1 MIPPGLAYSH
11 TAMHNSLGSKDRG
24 PPLVMCVSTSTEI
37 LFAGVDSLSQL
48 IPADRP
54 GLAVARWKIKSR
66 TDELNLEIFQE
77 GPQAVEPGLLD
88 AIVLSV
94 VLLRSGQSLG
104 DSPGEISLSNPVYPQ
119 VLRLCS
125 RLPV

>member
-1 MIPPGLAYSH
+1 VILPGLACSH
-11 TAMHNSLGSKDRG
+11 TAMHNSLGCKDGG
-24 PPLVMCVSTSTEI
+24 PPLVMCVSAPAEI
-37 LFAGVDSLSQL
+37 LFASVDSLSQL

-54 GLAVARWKIKSR
+54 GLAVARWKIKPR

-77 GPQAVEPGLLD
+77 APLVVVSGLLD

-104 DSPGEISLSNPVYPQ
+104 DSPREIGLSSMVYDQ
-119 VLRLCS
+119 AFHLRY
-125 RLPV
+125 R